1 MDDQTLSQGWGD
13 YPDYDEQWEQ
23 TEWLVTLRGALARN
37 IDGAGWITDDN
48 RDEIEFQRKA
58 LEIVDEFLDEGY
70 QYEQRYTNF
79 KDFIIA
85 FNQGLKNRI
94 EEIASRDEKYKNYLK
109 FVAGAITTGVA
120 LTYYYNTYSE
130 EIASQ
135 WSVACAARSGAA
147 RLGFDVTQC
156 LPQNFINYSIEKF
169 KENYQQI
176 ISAGLGTRVLS
187 RRLGRGM
194 QFFKNINDNIK
205 RKINDYL
212 EWDTMIGYEE
222 LISNVADEVS
232 GYDSTG
238 YGRGLSKK
246 KRKYKNNKTKK
257 GKHVKKKKIKVVP
270 KNKKTYSVKK
280 FIKHKLK
287 NNTRRH

>member
-1 MDDQTLSQGWGD
+1 MEDQTLSQGWGD

-37 IDGAGWITDDN
+37 IDGVGWITEDN

-58 LEIVDEFLDEGY
+58 LAIVDDFLDEGY

-79 KDFIIA
+79 KDFIIV

-94 EEIASRDEKYKNYLK
+94 EEIASRDENYKNYLK

-120 LTYYYNTYSE
+120 LTYYYNTYST

-147 RLGFDVTQC
+147 RLGIDVTQC
-156 LPQNFINYSIEKF
+156 LPENFINYSIEKF

-176 ISAGLGTRVLS
+176 ISGGLGTRVLS

-212 EWDTMIGYEE
+212 ERRTITGYEE

-246 KRKYKNNKTKK
+246 KRKFKNNKTKK
-257 GKHVKKKKIKVVP
+257 RKHVKKKKIRVVP

>member
-1 MDDQTLSQGWGD
+1 MDDQTLSQGFGD

-23 TEWLVTLRGALARN
+23 TEWLVTLRGALERN
-37 IDGAGWITDDN
+37 IGEAGWITDDN

-79 KDFIIA
+79 KDFIIT

-94 EEIASRDEKYKNYLK
+94 EEIASRDENYKNYLK

-135 WSVACAARSGAA
+135 WTVACAARSGAA

-194 QFFKNINDNIK
+194 QFLKKINDKIK
-205 RKINDYL
+205 TKINDYRGG
-212 EWDTMIGYEE
+212 TMIDYED

-232 GYDSTG
+232 NYDSTG
-238 YGRGLSKK
+238 FGRGLTKK
-246 KRKYKNNKTKK
+246 KRKSNNNKTKK
-257 GKHVKKKKIKVVP
+257 GKHVKKKKIKVLQ

-287 NNTRRH
+287 NNTRRN